1 MNDEAT
7 IPVASAS
14 VTVSAT
20 KSPDPR
26 LTTNWATAAAESAAV
41 AAMGPAIRC
50 LELPKAAKRTR
61 AAGAA

>member
-26 LTTNWATAAAESAAV
+26 LTNWATAAAESAAV
-41 AAMGPAIRC
+41 DAMGPAIRC

>member
-1 MNDEAT
+1 MNEEAT
-7 IPVASAS
+7 IPVAS

-26 LTTNWATAAAESAAV
+26 LTNWATAAAESAAV